1 MNLNNDK
8 SKKIIIVI
16 SSILIVLIL
25 MAAFVVI
32 QIGPY
37 NKNNQEDIVIDIPSG
52 STVNQVSDILKENKL
67 IKNKVLFKLYVRISN
82 NSSNLKSGKYLFN
95 QTYSN
100 KQIINDLALGRV
112 YNDGIKITVPEGSTS
127 AEIINLLVDNNLGEK
142 EVYEKLVS
150 NPDEFKETYEFLKE
164 DDITSLEGFLY
175 PSTYY
180 FDEKESEKE
189 ILSHM
194 LKIFQSKYNEKLQKR
209 QKELNKSL
217 YEVVNLAS
225 IVEKEAVLDEDRP
238 IIASVFYNRLDIG
251 MPLQSDATIQYIF
264 EERKKSITYDD
275 LKINSPY
282 NTYIVKGLP
291 PTPIANPGIESIEA
305 VLYPD
310 DTDYLYFVAT
320 IDGGNTYSKT
330 YEEHIKNVE
339 QYRKDREERNNSYS
353 TDK

>member
-8 SKKIIIVI
+8 SKKIIVVI

-217 YEVVNLAS
+217 YEVVKKKLFLM
-225 IVEKEAVLDEDRP
+225 KTDL
-238 IIASVFYNRLDIG
+238 L
-251 MPLQSDATIQYIF
+251 LQAYF
-264 EERKKSITYDD
+264 ITD
-275 LKINSPY
+275 
-282 NTYIVKGLP
+282 
-291 PTPIANPGIESIEA
+291 
-305 VLYPD
+305 
-310 DTDYLYFVAT
+310 
-320 IDGGNTYSKT
+320 
-330 YEEHIKNVE
+330 
-339 QYRKDREERNNSYS
+339 S
-353 TDK
+353 T